1 MHACTQTHTH
11 THRLHHYSNFGLI
24 TSRNSGLSSPIY
36 PAVVEQQLYISSA
49 GLSGGYRKVPTS
61 QVVEWLKWKKWVCK
75 CIAPGDAH
83 SLSYL
88 NTCTPEVRCLG
99 IPRRENCTQAF
110 KCSIWSGKIN
120 IFMLWGLCN
129 ESVLSLLAF
138 SSLHAYG
145 SQIEIEMWENEM
157 SSKLWRR
164 GLGSTYWF

>member
-36 PAVVEQQLYISSA
+36 PAAVEQQPYISSA
-49 GLSGGYRKVPTS
+49 GFSGGYRKVPTS
-61 QVVEWLKWKKWVCK
+61 QVDWVTEMKKMGVQM
-75 CIAPGDAH
+75 H
-83 SLSYL
+83 STRRCTPCLSYIWIKM
-88 NTCTPEVRCLG
+88 PG
-99 IPRRENCTQAF
+99 HPKKRELHTEAF

-145 SQIEIEMWENEM
+145 SQIEIEMWGNEM